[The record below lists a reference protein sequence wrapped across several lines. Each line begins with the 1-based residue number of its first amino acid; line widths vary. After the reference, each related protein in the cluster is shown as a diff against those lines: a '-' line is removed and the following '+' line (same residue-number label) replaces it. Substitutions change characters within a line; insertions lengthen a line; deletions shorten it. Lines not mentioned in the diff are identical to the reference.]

1 MVRMMVLLGAA
12 ALMLQPAQAMAKGQT
27 KAQALDEIGLA
38 FAAINDKE
46 PERALTIVEPVL
58 AGFEKDFANEKR
70 HIYCSET
77 PEQEGY
83 YLNVAEGGADN
94 VRLVDPKWCR
104 AQFVRAFAL
113 VDLKRLDEAQKA
125 FERLIGYAPQHARY
139 LNEYAYVF
147 LAKKEW
153 QHSIDIYTRAE
164 AAATFTPDRRDE
176 ERCVAFRGIGY
187 DLVEL
192 GRLDDAEAMY
202 RKCLAIIPDE
212 PKSLGEIEYI
222 KEQRKKAV

>member
-12 ALMLQPAQAMAKGQT
+12 ALTLQPAQAMAKGQT

-58 AGFEKDFANEKR
+58 AGFEKEFANEKR

-222 KEQRKKAV
+222 KEQRKKTT

>member
-1 MVRMMVLLGAA
+1 MTRVQMLLSAA
-12 ALMLQPAQAMAKGQT
+12 ALVLLPISAPAKDHGKPAAPDKLGQ
-27 KAQALDEIGLA
+27 A
-38 FAAINDKE
+38 FAAINDSQ
-46 PERALTIVEPVL
+46 PQRAMDIVEPIL
-58 AGFEKDFANEKR
+58 AGYEKDFAAERR

-83 YLNVAEGGADN
+83 YLTTAEGGSDN
-94 VRLVDPKWCR
+94 VRLVDPEWCR
-104 AQFVRAFAL
+104 AQYIRAFAL
-113 VDLKRLDEAQKA
+113 VDLKRLDEAQAA
-125 FERLIGYAPQHARY
+125 FERLVGYAPQHARY
-139 LNEYAYVF
+139 LNEWAYVF

-176 ERCVAFRGIGY
+176 ERCVAYRGIGY

-192 GRLDDAEAMY
+192 GRLDDAEAVY

-212 PKSLGEIEYI
+212 PKSLGELEYI
-222 KEQRKKAV
+222 KEQRKKTV